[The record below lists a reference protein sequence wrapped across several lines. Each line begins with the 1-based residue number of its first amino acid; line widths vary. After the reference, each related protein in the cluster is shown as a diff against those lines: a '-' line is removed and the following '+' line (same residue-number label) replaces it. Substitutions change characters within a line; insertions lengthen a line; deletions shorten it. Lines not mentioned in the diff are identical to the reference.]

1 MKRGLIFIFLVVL
14 FIAPAPLLVQAQTWH
29 STNQVTLAWD
39 AVPMPVGTDGNP
51 LPGTVAYDVYSV
63 GSAAAKTT
71 AAKLT
76 RVTTNQ
82 AVVSFS
88 AEGKYYLG
96 VRSVRVISPTEELTS
111 DISWSD
117 NAAVVSQGSIFG
129 VAYYISLPA
138 PGGLR
143 LSQ

>member
-1 MKRGLIFIFLVVL
+1 MKKLLTIIALVVTL
-14 FIAPAPLLVQAQTWH
+14 AVPVLVQAQTWH

-39 AVPMPVGTDGNP
+39 AVPMPVGTDGQP
-51 LPGTVAYDVYSV
+51 LPGSVAYDVYSV
-63 GSAAAKTT
+63 GSTAAKTT
-71 AAKLT
+71 AALVTK
-76 RVTTNQ
+76 VTTTQ

-111 DISWSD
+111 EISWSD
-117 NAAVVSQGSIFG
+117 NVAVVQSGNTFG